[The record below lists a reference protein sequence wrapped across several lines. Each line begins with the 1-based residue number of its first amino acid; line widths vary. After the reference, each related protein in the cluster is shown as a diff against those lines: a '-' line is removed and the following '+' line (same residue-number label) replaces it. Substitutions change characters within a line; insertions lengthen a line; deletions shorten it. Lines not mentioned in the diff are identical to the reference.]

1 MEWHSELPDGRDV
14 AIRRKSDHWIV
25 DCGQSRARSENLD
38 VALMQAIR
46 ADADVTVHTRDV
58 RYATW
63 ARDLADRLAGG
74 EEEIPSPEPLP
85 SGEAPGPQSGVRPWP
100 AEAARWPKE

>member
-14 AIRRKSDHWIV
+14 AIRRANDHWIV
-25 DCGQSRARSENLD
+25 DCGQSRGRSENLD

-46 ADADVTVHTRDV
+46 ADADVTAHARDI

-63 ARDLADRLAGG
+63 ARDLADRVAGG
-74 EEEIPSPEPLP
+74 EGETSTPEPL
-85 SGEAPGPQSGVRPWP
+85 SSEQAPAPQSGVHPWP
-100 AEAARWPKE
+100 DEGARSPK